1 MMNHRG
7 LAFLAVLA
15 VVAAWAQSPGAKSI
29 FYDTVKNQPVR
40 PNETKVPSR
49 APGLRVAVDLV
60 GNNGAATPVNFA
72 NREFRSG
79 DRVRLRLM
87 SNIAGR
93 LLLILVAE
101 DGTSKML
108 FPDPRINNGDS
119 SVAAMKETVV
129 PGAAG
134 ATIQFDQQ
142 PGMERLLAL
151 VSSDDGFNQLGI
163 DWQKRT
169 FDADETRSLY
179 QKLSHT
185 TGSKG
190 LTVEVDDQSPATY
203 TVADCP
209 VPPGAAKGMDL
220 ITTGCADSSGAATPP
235 KVYSEIRLLH
245 KQ

>member
-1 MMNHRG
+1 
-7 LAFLAVLA
+7 
-15 VVAAWAQSPGAKSI
+15 
-29 FYDTVKNQPVR
+29 
-40 PNETKVPSR
+40 
-49 APGLRVAVDLV
+49 
-60 GNNGAATPVNFA
+60 
-72 NREFRSG
+72 
-79 DRVRLRLM
+79 M
-87 SNIAGR
+87 SNISGR
-93 LLLILVAE
+93 LLLVLVAE

-142 PGMERLLAL
+142 PGTERLLAL

-169 FDADETRSLY
+169 FDADETRLLY
-179 QKLSHT
+179 QKLNHT

-209 VPPGAAKGMDL
+209 VPPGAAKVWTWLRPGVRIHRALPRHRRFTRRFGCLQAVTVSRDDSRRGDRPPDSGSATVLQSHPCDGWPTARGQSTRGGRQRRLGSNRRRGMGP
-220 ITTGCADSSGAATPP
+220 IS
-235 KVYSEIRLLH
+235 IRQ
-245 KQ
+245 KE